1 MLTLVE
7 FFYDFVV
14 STLVA
19 IFGLHLIFKKG
30 LLASKFLGLFFVIF
44 FTRIILA
51 YFATGG
57 RIVEFPH
64 LFYIGSPLHFLGP
77 PVGFLFV
84 YYMLYPRTPFIRW
97 HAIFFLPFLLHLVEL
112 IPFYFAPVEV
122 KMAEI
127 QLVLKYKSLVNYP
140 GNLSFFSIKFLSF
153 LKVVSG
159 LGYAIASMVLVLI
172 FINKST
178 IDFYQRNRF
187 IMNWLL
193 AHSSLTL
200 LTLVFVIAYLVGWIG
215 FNNLRFSYADLLMH
229 LASFVN
235 LGIVLYRPALLDGV
249 TFKAL
254 VLRLQEDERIP
265 EPDEQAE
272 KLQKYEKYAARLEVY
287 FADEK
292 PFLDPDLN
300 LEKTA
305 TKLQI
310 STKSLSRTT
319 SYIYQLGYPDFVNSW
334 RINYIV
340 EQRKYDQKW
349 QSYSQDMLAEL
360 SGFGSR
366 QGLHNAVHRL
376 HGTTPALFF
385 ATKEQSS

>member
-1 MLTLVE
+1 
-7 FFYDFVV
+7 
-14 STLVA
+14 
-19 IFGLHLIFKKG
+19 
-30 LLASKFLGLFFVIF
+30 
-44 FTRIILA
+44 
-51 YFATGG
+51 
-57 RIVEFPH
+57 
-64 LFYIGSPLHFLGP
+64 
-77 PVGFLFV
+77 
-84 YYMLYPRTPFIRW
+84 
-97 HAIFFLPFLLHLVEL
+97 
-112 IPFYFAPVEV
+112 
-122 KMAEI
+122 MA
-127 QLVLKYKSLVNYP
+127 
-140 GNLSFFSIKFLSF
+140 G
-153 LKVVSG
+153 
-159 LGYAIASMVLVLI
+159 
-172 FINKST
+172 
-178 IDFYQRNRF
+178 
-187 IMNWLL
+187 
-193 AHSSLTL
+193 
-200 LTLVFVIAYLVGWIG
+200 
-215 FNNLRFSYADLLMH
+215 
-229 LASFVN
+229 
-235 LGIVLYRPALLDGV
+235 
-249 TFKAL
+249 L

-340 EQRKYDQKW
+340 EQRKYDPKW
-349 QSYSQDMLAEL
+349 QNYSQDMLAEL

-385 ATKEQSS
+385 TTMEQSS